1 MDWSRVDAVA
11 DELAATRAEVV
22 GLALLLLGGV
32 VVTWL
37 VVQRPVGR
45 APAPVAGVSVASPSA
60 APATEG
66 GAAATGV
73 VVHVSGAVREP
84 GVVEL
89 PGGARVVDALEAAGG
104 VAGRAEPAALN
115 LARQLVDG
123 EVVHVPTVSEAA
135 DMATTAAGTPGDVGG
150 PAPGPPSAWLP
161 DGTLDLNRATGADL
175 EELPGVGPV
184 IAGRIIEF
192 RDTSDGFAAVGQL
205 REVSGIGEATFQ
217 KLAPLVAVP

>member
-22 GLALLLLGGV
+22 GLVLLLLGGV

-45 APAPVAGVSVASPSA
+45 APAPAAGITVASPTGT
-60 APATEG
+60 PATPG
-66 GAAATGV
+66 GADATGV

-89 PGGARVVDALEAAGG
+89 PAGARVVDALEAAGG
-104 VAGRAEPAALN
+104 ASRRAEPAALN

-123 EVVHVPTVSEAA
+123 EVVHVPTVEEAA
-135 DMATTAAGTPGDVGG
+135 TSAAGPAGTPGDVGG
-150 PAPGPPSAWLP
+150 PTPGPPSAWLP
-161 DGTLDLNRATGADL
+161 DGTLDLNRASGTDL

-184 IAGRIIEF
+184 IAGRIVEF
-192 RDTSDGFAAVGQL
+192 RDANGGFAAVGQL

-217 KLAPLVAVP
+217 KLAPLVVVP

>member
-45 APAPVAGVSVASPSA
+45 APAPDAGVSVASPSA

-66 GAAATGV
+66 GAAATVV

-89 PGGARVVDALEAAGG
+89 PAGARVVDALEAAGG
-104 VAGRAEPAALN
+104 MSGRAEPAALN

-135 DMATTAAGTPGDVGG
+135 DMATKAAGTPGDVGG
-150 PAPGPPSAWLP
+150 PAPGPPSARLP

-192 RDTSDGFAAVGQL
+192 RDANDGFAAVGQL